1 MVIYTSHSTSWSNYI
16 NAINRMKL
24 DQKYEVSVF
33 DILSLPIPSFLVAS
47 KRYPPSFPQNGSF
60 LCFQSNL
67 LMITILTAA
76 KKKITALYDVLYLSV
91 ILIIFLQGRHYFL
104 TVKDRRIGYGMSD
117 SPKAS
122 L

>member
-67 LMITILTAA
+67 MTAA
-76 KKKITALYDVLYLSV
+76 KKKKSLPYMMFFTYL
-91 ILIIFLQGRHYFL
+91 
-104 TVKDRRIGYGMSD
+104 
-117 SPKAS
+117 
-122 L
+122 